1 MRSFSAMFLVL
12 ATAAT
17 GCTHFHTNMLSESI
31 KAFSAKAKPANQKV
45 WVASVADSNA
55 CDSGCQLPGSCG
67 KSSSPLGGKG
77 LFGGMGGGGSDKLA
91 YEVIT
96 NYLTQNQTM
105 KVVESHRHNYATDTR
120 VETRK
125 KLDVAMEGKAVA
137 SSMSCE
143 DLCLLDEAKKRN
155 ADKVLTYHIIDMGA
169 KKLTIH
175 YRLSDVKSGTV
186 DASYTLHVNH
196 PTSVDVSFVEPAP

>member
-1 MRSFSAMFLVL
+1 
-12 ATAAT
+12 
-17 GCTHFHTNMLSESI
+17 
-31 KAFSAKAKPANQKV
+31 
-45 WVASVADSNA
+45 
-55 CDSGCQLPGSCG
+55 
-67 KSSSPLGGKG
+67 
-77 LFGGMGGGGSDKLA
+77 
-91 YEVIT
+91 
-96 NYLTQNQTM
+96 M

-186 DASYTLHVNH
+186 DASYTLHVSH
-196 PTSVDVSFVEPAP
+196 PQQAGDVSFVEPAP